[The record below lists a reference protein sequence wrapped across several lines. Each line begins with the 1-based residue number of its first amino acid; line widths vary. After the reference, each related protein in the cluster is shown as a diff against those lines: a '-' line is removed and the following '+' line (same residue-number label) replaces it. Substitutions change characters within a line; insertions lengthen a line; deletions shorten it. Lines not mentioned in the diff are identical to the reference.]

1 MFSTANEYGRG
12 SARDVRE
19 GIDRARAL
27 LETALITSCEDTRA
41 LAAQF
46 ERLAEEVQSVLG
58 FTSEIVD
65 CIQQDWV
72 MSIAPMTRALASSA
86 RRFIEQ
92 RIDSL
97 AVISDGFTSEA
108 GMLDKLSSLTKEQRS
123 IAREGW
129 ALRVLASIEGA
140 RLLGAGSRFEY
151 MAHELDEFSEMVL
164 FGAAEVQTETE
175 RRRATLTER
184 RSSLNLALQ
193 RRTEHFNIIEAQLS
207 DSIATMDTAL
217 VDFARITTDFQQC
230 IALISC
236 NIAKVVEAIQMQ
248 DITRQ
253 QTEHVRDMLIRTSSE
268 LETRDARRHEA
279 RLNAILKVQAFQV
292 RNACR
297 STKEWINQ
305 VHQCLES
312 ILHVGSSDVLAV
324 GTKILEQERALSS
337 QLVNFERLEQEC
349 AADDMEIEVSRA
361 GIGELMRITK
371 DYLARSELVRDRMH
385 LLNLNSMIE
394 ACHLGDAAAVLEIT
408 RNIGHISIG
417 WSALTDRSGETLEAM
432 LSSAAS
438 AEESHRTKTRLSRED
453 LGNAR
458 HESNAGFVALSK
470 AAAIADCNGGRV
482 KTAITAM
489 HDESTILGST
499 AARLARSIA
508 IMEEAQNELQKAEEV
523 SANNEVHLTD
533 EDRLQI
539 EKECAVMYSSELER
553 RILRAA
559 LYGEKMPA
567 YRAVVEKNGVELF

>member
-193 RRTEHFNIIEAQLS
+193 RRTEHFNIIEAKLS